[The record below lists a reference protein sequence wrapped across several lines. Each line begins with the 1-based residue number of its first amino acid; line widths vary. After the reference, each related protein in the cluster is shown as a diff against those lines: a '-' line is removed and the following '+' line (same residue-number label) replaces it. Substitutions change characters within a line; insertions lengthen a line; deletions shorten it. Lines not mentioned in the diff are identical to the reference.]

1 MGRPAIGL
9 EPVLKGRFFSHL
21 VREAAENEGL
31 DYAWLLQTL
40 QELCMAERSL
50 QGWSVLPS
58 TILLGPR
65 LYGSLEWLQQADCQ
79 LVEVLSEGLRV
90 GGCNPGE
97 PLRTVAS
104 LKLEQPTQPSLSST
118 QLCTHKQ
125 HIKSSSWQYEKPKEM
140 WNLQSLS
147 SVLQQLYTCHVV
159 HFAGYDSCNAFEGLK
174 RLLRRT
180 GGAGS
185 TTG

>member
-1 MGRPAIGL
+1 MGKPALGL
-9 EPVLKGRFFSHL
+9 EPVLEGRSFSHL
-21 VREAAENEGL
+21 VRKAAENEGL

-97 PLRTVAS
+97 PLRAIAS
-104 LKLEQPTQPSLSST
+104 LKLEQPTKPSLSNT
-118 QLCTHKQ
+118 QFCTYKPQ
-125 HIKSSSWQYEKPKEM
+125 RKSSSWPYEKPRNVESSKFVLYSRATLHLSCYSICRTRS
-140 WNLQSLS
+140 LQ
-147 SVLQQLYTCHVV
+147 C
-159 HFAGYDSCNAFEGLK
+159 F
-174 RLLRRT
+174 
-180 GGAGS
+180 
-185 TTG
+185 